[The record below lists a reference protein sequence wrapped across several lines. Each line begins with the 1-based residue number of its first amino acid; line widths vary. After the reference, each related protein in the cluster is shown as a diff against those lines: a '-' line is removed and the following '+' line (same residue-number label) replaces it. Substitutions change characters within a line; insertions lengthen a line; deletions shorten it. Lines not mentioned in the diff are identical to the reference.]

1 MCNKNYME
9 QIPTRLLYNVLVSK
23 FNRENIRILKFDN
36 IYHKTENIYEIL
48 HCWKTSVMS
57 SKKIDSFQMFS
68 SIHIKTEKEK
78 FLFKNCGNKHG
89 QIQFLEHDK
98 EGSHSHFSISCPKS
112 CKYAINS
119 HVSHFL
125 GRGGF
130 VPKV

>member
-48 HCWKTSVMS
+48 QCWKTSVMS

-68 SIHIKTEKEK
+68 SIHI
-78 FLFKNCGNKHG
+78 
-89 QIQFLEHDK
+89 
-98 EGSHSHFSISCPKS
+98 
-112 CKYAINS
+112 
-119 HVSHFL
+119 
-125 GRGGF
+125 
-130 VPKV
+130 